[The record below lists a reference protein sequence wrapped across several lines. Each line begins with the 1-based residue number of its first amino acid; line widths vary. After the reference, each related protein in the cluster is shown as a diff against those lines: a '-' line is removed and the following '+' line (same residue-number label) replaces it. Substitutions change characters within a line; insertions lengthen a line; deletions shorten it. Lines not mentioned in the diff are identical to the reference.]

1 MFTVAAGTGHV
12 HQALADQASGVSSG
26 TSGAVIT
33 MLVAA
38 GIIVVLALR
47 AVISAAAV
55 LLSPVLELVRTGVRL
70 LVTFLVLVGFGMLFG
85 MGALGGIRGD
95 DTAAGQPAGSATV
108 QHIQPAGPEPLGQLR
123 PVGR

>member
-26 TSGAVIT
+26 TSGVVLT
-33 MLVAA
+33 MLVVA

-55 LLSPVLELVRTGVRL
+55 LLSPVVELVRTGFRL
-70 LVTFLVLVGFGMLFG
+70 LVTFLVLVGFGMVFG
-85 MGALGGIRGD
+85 MGALGGARGG
-95 DTAAGQPAGSATV
+95 DTAAGEPAGSTTV
-108 QHIQPAGPEPLGQLR
+108 QHFQPAGPEPLGPLR
-123 PVGR
+123 PAGK